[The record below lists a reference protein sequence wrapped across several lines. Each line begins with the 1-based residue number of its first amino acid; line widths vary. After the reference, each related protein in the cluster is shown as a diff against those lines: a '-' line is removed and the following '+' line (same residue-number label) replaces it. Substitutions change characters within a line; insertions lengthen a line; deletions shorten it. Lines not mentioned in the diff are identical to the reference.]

1 MSLRSS
7 TFSAS
12 RWTTASTFAATGVQV
27 VQTVVLAHI
36 LLPRAFGLMAVVG
49 SVVAVVS
56 LLVDLGLSQALIHY
70 DDVSRDAQSSIYWLN
85 MGLALILMVALLA
98 LAPLLGD
105 VYHSAPLVPLSRW
118 TSLVF
123 PLAAAG
129 RQLNA
134 LAAKALQFNRLA
146 PIDVGSAAI
155 GLATAVVVAL
165 LGGGVYAL
173 VAGILAR
180 ACTGSLLAWAI
191 LPHEY
196 RPRLHLH
203 MREALPYLGFG
214 GYSVGETIANEF
226 HRNADVFMGGL
237 VVGPAAMGVYSV
249 PRDLALKTGS
259 ILNGI
264 VTRVGFPVMSK
275 VKGEPKRLRN
285 IYLQTLRMTASVNFP
300 LYVAIGLFA
309 SEIVN
314 LLYGPRWHSA
324 AMYLR
329 VLAAWGLIRS
339 TGNPSGSLIYATGRT
354 RRAFWWNIGL
364 LLTLP
369 PLYWL
374 AARAGGLFGLAGG
387 VVALQILIVIPAWRW
402 LVRPCCGASLREYL
416 TQFGAP
422 SLCALVAGCAAWLAA
437 HGLPHGTLRL
447 AVGCTLGG
455 IVYLGLSWF
464 LNRRWVLAVLE
475 LMRVNTAYTSQ
486 Q

>member
-1 MSLRSS
+1 MTLRSS

-12 RWTTASTFAATGVQV
+12 RWTTASTLATTGLQV

-36 LLPRAFGLMAVVG
+36 LLPQAFGLMAVVG

-70 DDVSRDAQSSIYWLN
+70 DNVSRDAQSSIYWLN
-85 MGLALILMVALLA
+85 IALALILMLILIVI
-98 LAPLLGD
+98 APLLGTI
-105 VYHSAPLVPLSRW
+105 YHSSPLVPLLRW

-129 RQLNA
+129 QQIQA
-134 LAAKALQFNRLA
+134 LAAKALQFDRLA
-146 PIDVGSAAI
+146 PVGVLSTAC
-155 GLATAVVVAL
+155 GLAVAVIVAVA
-165 LGGGVYAL
+165 GGGVYAL
-173 VAGILAR
+173 VAGILGR
-180 ACTGSLLAWAI
+180 AGAASLLAWII
-191 LPHEY
+191 LPSAY
-196 RPRLHLH
+196 RPTLH
-203 MREALPYLGFG
+203 MRLREALPYLGFG

-226 HRNADVFMGGL
+226 HRNSDVFMGGL

-249 PRDLALKTGS
+249 PRDLALKAGS

-275 VKGEPKRLRN
+275 VKGEPERLRN

-309 SEIVN
+309 NEIVN
-314 LLYGPRWHSA
+314 LLYGPRWHDA

-329 VLAAWGLIRS
+329 ILAAWGLVRS

-354 RRAFWWNIGL
+354 RRAFWWNICL

-374 AARAGGLFGLAGG
+374 AARAGGLLGLAGG
-387 VVALQILIVIPAWRW
+387 VIALQILIVIPAWRW
-402 LVRPCCGASLREYL
+402 LVKPCCGASLREYL

-464 LNRRWVLAVLE
+464 LNRRWMLAMME
-475 LMRVNTAYTSQ
+475 LLRFRRSQ
-486 Q
+486 HSV